1 MVSPVARGWYFTAV
15 SEGAQDALSA
25 GGYDILRYGLTDVET
40 SRRRVIDTQLLRKR
54 VDGLIVLS
62 LPLTAAEVAAL
73 GVMGRP
79 VIVVGPVMSGLPS
92 VRIDDV
98 EVGRLGTQ
106 HLVDLGHRRIAF
118 VGGNP
123 DDHLGFPVAPD
134 RQQGYQEVLC
144 AAGVEVDPS
153 LTVPAKFT
161 TAAGVSAW
169 TALGRCDP
177 LPSAVVA
184 ASDEIAMGLIYAAR
198 RAGVRVPEDLSVIG
212 VDDHDMAWLFD
223 LTTVA
228 QPVRDQGRIAART
241 LLEQLRAGGPP
252 EPHVT
257 TVPVELIVRGTT
269 AAPAERSR
277 PRSRSVS
284 PC

>member
-212 VDDHDMAWLFD
+212 VDDHDLAWLFD

-241 LLEQLRAGGPP
+241 LLEQLRAGGPL

>member
-1 MVSPVARGWYFTAV
+1 
-15 SEGAQDALSA
+15 
-25 GGYDILRYGLTDVET
+25 
-40 SRRRVIDTQLLRKR
+40 
-54 VDGLIVLS
+54 
-62 LPLTAAEVAAL
+62 
-73 GVMGRP
+73 
-79 VIVVGPVMSGLPS
+79 MSGLPS

-98 EVGRLGTQ
+98 EVGRICTQ

-134 RQQGYQEVLC
+134 RRQGYQEVLC

-161 TAAGVSAW
+161 TGAGVTAW
-169 TALGRCDP
+169 TALGRLDP

-198 RAGVRVPEDLSVIG
+198 RTGVRVPEDLSVVG

-241 LLEQLRAGGPP
+241 LIEQLRAGGPP
-252 EPHVT
+252 EPHVA

-277 PRSRSVS
+277 LRSRSGS